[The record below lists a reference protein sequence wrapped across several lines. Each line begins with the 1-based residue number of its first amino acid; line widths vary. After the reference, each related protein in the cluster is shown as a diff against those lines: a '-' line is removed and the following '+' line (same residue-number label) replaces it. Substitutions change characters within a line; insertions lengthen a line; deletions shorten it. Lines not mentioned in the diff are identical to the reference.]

1 MPRKPTAPQ
10 KPQAKARRTRTRDW
24 KPDFLTAFEQT
35 GTVVQ
40 AARAAGIDRMT
51 AYRARQADEDFAI
64 AWADV
69 EEKVTETLERVAL
82 QRAIDGSDRLIEF
95 LLKARRP
102 DRYRENTVKV
112 EHSGRIGH
120 DLEGMDDDQLRRV
133 AQGLEALP

>member
-1 MPRKPTAPQ
+1 MPRKPATTTPA
-10 KPQAKARRTRTRDW
+10 AKVRRTRTRNW
-24 KPDFLTAFEQT
+24 KPDFLQALETT

-40 AARAAGIDRMT
+40 ACRAAGIDRRT
-51 AYRARQADEDFAI
+51 AYRARQADETFAL

-69 EEKVTETLERVAL
+69 DEKVTETLERVAL
-82 QRAIDGSDRLIEF
+82 QRAVEGSDRLIEF

-102 DRYRENTVKV
+102 EKYRENTVKV

-133 AQGLEALP
+133 AKGLEALP